1 MLRRWQAVASPSPLP
16 GLRFAPAERRA
27 RLLGA
32 YDVDLVVDVGA
43 NVGQYAAALRAA
55 GYEGR
60 VTSFEPLAA
69 PYAVLADAAAG
80 DRAWEAWRLAL
91 GARRGAARANV
102 AEDPRNSSVLKVG
115 ERHLRAVPDSRTVA
129 VENVRMERLDDLWP
143 HLTAGAR
150 HPYLK
155 IDTQGYELEVLRG
168 AGSALDDVVL
178 VEAELS
184 LLPTYDAGPLFGDVV
199 PFLAGRGFA
208 PVAFEGVLDDLA
220 TGEMLQADAI
230 FARRG
235 PSLAAAPRAT

>member
-1 MLRRWQAVASPSPLP
+1 
-16 GLRFAPAERRA
+16 
-27 RLLGA
+27 
-32 YDVDLVVDVGA
+32 
-43 NVGQYAAALRAA
+43 
-55 GYEGR
+55 
-60 VTSFEPLAA
+60 
-69 PYAVLADAAAG
+69 
-80 DRAWEAWRLAL
+80 
-91 GARRGAARANV
+91 
-102 AEDPRNSSVLKVG
+102 VLKVG

-143 HLTAGAR
+143 HVAAGAR

-168 AGSALDDVVL
+168 AASALDDVVL

-184 LLPTYDAGPLFGDVV
+184 LLPTYDAGPLFADVV

-220 TGEMLQADAI
+220 TGEMLQTDAI

-235 PSLAAAPRAT
+235 PPLTAAPRAT